1 MSHAEQLEYVKSLK
15 KIYPS
20 FFNEKKVLEVGSL
33 DINGSIRQF
42 FDNCD
47 YFINIGYR
55 YH

>member
-1 MSHAEQLEYVKSLK
+1 MQSLAKLYLWMK

-47 YFINIGYR
+47 YSKSQIIS
-55 YH
+55 